1 MRGVLAR
8 IAAKQFGDG
17 WRVPCDEPFAQP
29 NTEETKMSITNHETG
44 TRIDEVAAGIYRI
57 STPVHAGGVP
67 GGFTFNQYLVLD
79 DEPLLFHT
87 GPRRMFPLVRQAIES
102 VMPIARLRYVGLS
115 HVEADECGSLPDLL
129 AVAPRAQPV
138 CSRVAAMVSISD
150 LVDRAPRGL
159 ADGESL
165 SLGSHE
171 VRWIDAP
178 HVPHGWDCG
187 YLFDT
192 TTRTLFC
199 GDLFTQAGA
208 EHAPLVETD
217 ILEPS
222 EGMRTAMDYFAHA
235 AGTRATLERIAG
247 TEPTTLAC
255 MHGSAFRGDGAKLIR
270 ALSERV

>member
-1 MRGVLAR
+1 M
-8 IAAKQFGDG
+8 
-17 WRVPCDEPFAQP
+17 
-29 NTEETKMSITNHETG
+29 TITNHDTG

-57 STPVHAGGVP
+57 STPVHPAGIP
-67 GGFTFNQYLVLD
+67 GGFTFNQFLVLD

-87 GPRRMFPLVRQAIES
+87 GPRRLFPLVRQAIES
-102 VMPIARLRYVGLS
+102 VLPIARLRYVGFS
-115 HVEADECGSLPDLL
+115 HLEADECGSLPELL

-138 CSRVAAMVSISD
+138 CSRIAAMTSISD
-150 LVDRAPRGL
+150 LVDRAPHAL

-165 SLGSHE
+165 SLGTHT

-208 EHAPLVETD
+208 EHAPLVESD
-217 ILEPS
+217 ILEAS
-222 EGMRTAMDYFAHA
+222 EGMRAAMEYYSHSPS
-235 AGTRATLERIAG
+235 TRATLERIASA
-247 TEPTTLAC
+247 EPTTLAC
-255 MHGSAFRGDGAKLIR
+255 MHGSSFRGDGSKLIR
-270 ALSERV
+270 ELAERVSAARS